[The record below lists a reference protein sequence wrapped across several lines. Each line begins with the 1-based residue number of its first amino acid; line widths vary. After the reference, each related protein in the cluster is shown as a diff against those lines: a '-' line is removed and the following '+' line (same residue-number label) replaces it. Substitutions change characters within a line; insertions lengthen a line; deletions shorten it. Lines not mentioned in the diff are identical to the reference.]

1 MGLRFAAESS
11 TVLTLYNQFIR
22 LYSFAIRQ
30 AAPWNKKAKAWQD
43 GRKDVFIHLQKNIL
57 PADKVIWVHCSSA
70 GEFEQGKPVIEALKK
85 DYPQKKI
92 LVTFFSPS
100 GYGVAKNYP
109 YADVISYLP
118 LDTRKNAEQFFR
130 LVHPDL
136 VIFVKYEFWY
146 HHLSVAAFHHVP
158 IILISATF
166 RKEQVFFRSY
176 GGFFRQM
183 LHLFRHLFVQD
194 EASITLL
201 QSVGIRN
208 CSISGDTRFDRVA
221 AIAEKK
227 AEIPAI
233 DAFVADKKLIVA
245 GSTWEDDDAVIATYA
260 KTNLQTKL
268 IIAPHEI
275 TAAHLDKLKGLFPN
289 SALYSGV
296 QQGSVSASDLAGAQV
311 LVIDS
316 VGFLSRLYAYATV
329 TYVGGGFT
337 KDGIHNILEAAVWEK
352 PVIFG
357 PNYSKYREAKE
368 LIQAGGACSI
378 STADE
383 FKKIADDLLS
393 NEGHLQSY
401 AANAKLYIEKNT
413 GATEKIMKAIQEK
426 RLLTN

>member
-1 MGLRFAAESS
+1 MRLRFAAESS

-30 AAPWNKKAKAWQD
+30 AAPWNKKAKAWRD
-43 GRKDVFIHLQKNIL
+43 GRKDVFTHLQKNIL
-57 PADKVIWVHCSSA
+57 PSDRVIWVHCSSA

-85 DYPQKKI
+85 TYPGKKV

-109 YADVISYLP
+109 FADVLSYLP
-118 LDTRKNAEQFFR
+118 LDTRKKAVQFFK
-130 LVHPDL
+130 LVHPEL

-146 HHLSVAAFHHVP
+146 HHLSVTAFHHVP
-158 IILISATF
+158 ILLISASF

-194 EASITLL
+194 EASEVLL
-201 QSVGIRN
+201 HSVGIRH

-227 AEIPAI
+227 AEIPFI
-233 DAFVADKKLIVA
+233 DNFISNKQVIIA
-245 GSTWEDDDAVIATYA
+245 GSTWEDDDAVLAAYA
-260 KTNLQTKL
+260 NKHPQTKL
-268 IIAPHEI
+268 VIAPHEI
-275 TAAHLDKLKGLFPN
+275 IPAHLDKLKQLLPD
-289 SALYSGV
+289 SIRYSGV
-296 QQGSVSASDLAGAQV
+296 QQEKISAPELAAAQV

-316 VGFLSRLYAYATV
+316 VGLLSRLYAYATI

-337 KDGIHNILEAAVWEK
+337 KDGIHNILEAAVWGK
-352 PVIFG
+352 PVLFG
-357 PNYSKYREAKE
+357 PNYRKYREAKE
-368 LIQAGGACSI
+368 LIQSGGACSVA
-378 STADE
+378 TADE
-383 FKKIADDLLS
+383 FTKIADDLLS
-393 NEGHLQSY
+393 NESHLQSF
-401 AANAKLYIEKNT
+401 AANAKNYIEKNT
-413 GATEKIMKAIQEK
+413 GATERIMKAIQEK

>member
-1 MGLRFAAESS
+1 MRLRFAAESS

-30 AAPWNKKAKAWQD
+30 AAPWNKKAKAWRD

-57 PADKVIWVHCSSA
+57 PSDRVIWVHCSSA

-85 DYPQKKI
+85 AYPGKKV

-109 YADVISYLP
+109 FADVLSYLP
-118 LDTRKNAEQFFR
+118 LDTRKNAEQFFK
-130 LVHPDL
+130 LVHPEL

-146 HHLSVAAFHHVP
+146 HHLSVTAFHHVP
-158 IILISATF
+158 ILLVSASF

-176 GGFFRQM
+176 GSFFRQM

-194 EASITLL
+194 KASEALL
-201 QSVGIRN
+201 HSVGVHH

-227 AEIPAI
+227 AEIPFI
-233 DAFVADKKLIVA
+233 DNFISNKQVIIA
-245 GSTWEDDDAVIATYA
+245 GSTWEDDDAVLATYA
-260 KTNLQTKL
+260 KANPQTKL
-268 IIAPHEI
+268 VIAPHEI
-275 TAAHLDKLKGLFPN
+275 TPAHLDKLKQLLPY
-289 SALYSGV
+289 SIRYSGV
-296 QQGSVSASDLAGAQV
+296 RQEKISAPDLAAAQV

-316 VGFLSRLYAYATV
+316 VGLLSRLYAYATI

-337 KDGIHNILEAAVWEK
+337 KDGIHNILEAAVWGK
-352 PVIFG
+352 PVLFG
-357 PNYSKYREAKE
+357 PNYRKYREAKE
-368 LIQAGGACSI
+368 LIQSGGACNVA
-378 STADE
+378 TADE
-383 FKKIADDLLS
+383 FTKIADDLLS
-393 NEGHLQSY
+393 NESHLQSF
-401 AANAKLYIEKNT
+401 AANAKNYIEKNT
-413 GATEKIMKAIQEK
+413 GATERIMKAIQEK